1 MMEIR
6 RINSDYQFSIFN
18 IFREILLILLQCFVC
33 YYLVYFSRVYYYKL
47 TKKIKY
53 IFRIK
58 FFSEIVFS
66 IVTILYAT
74 FLMYIVHIISF
85 KKLRE
90 YMFNIWKN
98 LFSTDSNL
106 RDLDSFVTFY
116 CMDNFYNKK
125 LENSKEKHSYQ
136 NEYEK
141 LVFITRSAFESSI
154 TSLCRGFGF
163 IDSQNIESFIFLGIF
178 ISQFLKNYE
187 VLNNQ
192 IENNNPNTFFS
203 NLYHILEEISLF
215 CFKGLNLVIFIYF
228 ISVYIEIY
236 MNYNKIFKL
245 HYLQDSDKSI
255 EAQSIKSKP
264 DKFEKHLP
272 PDHVEKQNLSW
283 FDIFMEVMGVFFEI
297 LECFN

>member
-1 MMEIR
+1 MEIR

-33 YYLVYFSRVYYYKL
+33 YYLVYFSRVFYYKL

-74 FLMYIVHIISF
+74 FLIYIVHITSF

-141 LVFITRSAFESSI
+141 LVFITKSAFESSI

-178 ISQFLKNYE
+178 ISQFVKNYE

-203 NLYHILEEISLF
+203 NLYQILEEISLF
-215 CFKGLNLVIFIYF
+215 CFKGLNIVMFIYF
-228 ISVYIEIY
+228 ICVYIEIY

-245 HYLQDSDKSI
+245 HYLQDTDKSI

-264 DKFEKHLP
+264 DKYEKHLP
-272 PDHVEKQNLSW
+272 PDNGEKQNLSW